1 MPSLRD
7 FLLAEP
13 VRDHAETLAE
23 KRQRWFDNGMAI
35 IMAVAAIL
43 ATWASFEAS
52 RFGGQASSLVSASSI
67 ARSDSGRYA
76 SRGVEQTI
84 VDASVWLE
92 WEKAIYLDRREFAAF
107 IRDRFS
113 PALDTAQDRWF
124 GRIELDAKG
133 IPVNGTLPKG
143 TPMGRDDYVPEFQA
157 KAEELALQSEAQ
169 LAESERYGAI
179 SGKYIMLTVFLA
191 LVLFFGSVATK
202 FTSPRIQLGLGAL
215 SVSLLLLAIVKMLLL
230 PVM

>member
-1 MPSLRD
+1 MKWKE

-13 VRDHAETLAE
+13 PRDHDETLAE

-35 IMAVAAIL
+35 LMAVAAII

-52 RFGGQASSLVSASSI
+52 RYGGKAGSLVSSSSI

-76 SRGVEQTI
+76 SRGAEQTL

-92 WEKAIYLDRREFAAF
+92 WEKAIYLGRNELAGFLRE
-107 IRDRFS
+107 RFS
-113 PALDTAQDRWF
+113 PALDSAQDKWF
-124 GRIELDAKG
+124 GRQELDARG
-133 IPVNGTLPKG
+133 IPVNGNLPKG
-143 TPMGRDDYVPEFQA
+143 TPLGLDEYVPEFQA
-157 KAEELALQSEAQ
+157 KAEELAALSERQ
-169 LAESERYGAI
+169 LAESERYSAV

-202 FTSPRIQLGLGAL
+202 FTGARIQLALGSLAL
-215 SVSLLLLAIVKMLLL
+215 ALLLLAVGKMLFL

>member
-1 MPSLRD
+1 MRWKE

-13 VRDHAETLAE
+13 PRDHDETLAE
-23 KRQRWFDNGMAI
+23 RRQRWFDNGMAI
-35 IMAVAAIL
+35 LMAVAAIL

-52 RFGGQASSLVSASSI
+52 RYGGKAGSLVSQSSI
-67 ARSDSGRYA
+67 ARSDSNRYA

-84 VDASVWLE
+84 VDASIWLE
-92 WEKAIYLDRREFAAF
+92 WEKAIYLDRGELAGFL
-107 IRDRFS
+107 RDRFS
-113 PALDTAQDRWF
+113 PALDVAQDRWF
-124 GRIELDAKG
+124 GRMELDARG
-133 IPVNGTLPKG
+133 TPVNGVLPKG

-157 KAEELALQSEAQ
+157 RAEQLAAESEAQ
-169 LAESERYGAI
+169 LAESEEYSAV

-202 FTSPRIQLGLGAL
+202 FTSARIQLALGSLAL
-215 SVSLLLLAIVKMLLL
+215 TLLLLAIAKMIAL